1 VRFVPF
7 TLLDVF
13 AARPLEGTLHAVVDE
28 ADGIGARTMATVARR
43 LRLPETSFLQASDSP
58 TADYRHRI
66 FTIAGEIPF
75 AGHPSLGAGAVW
87 CRRRGRPRTEVVQS
101 TGAGEQRLEVALD
114 GRSGEVAIHQ
124 NPPVFGLEMDAAAL
138 LEGLGLPPDAGD
150 RALPPQLVSTG
161 LATLVVPL
169 AEHGTLSRIRF
180 DWARLAPAL
189 APLTDVAALNCY
201 VVARRDEGRWSAR
214 CFAQDIGGGEDP
226 ATGSAAGPLG
236 AYLRERIGTEH
247 VVVDQGVD
255 LGSPSRLTVDTRD
268 GIRVSGTVHLLGE
281 GEMTLPEVAGPD

>member
-1 VRFVPF
+1 MRSVPF

-13 AARPLEGTLHAVVDE
+13 AVRPLEGTLHAVVDE
-28 ADGIGARTMATVARR
+28 ADGIGAQAMATLARR

-66 FTIAGEIPF
+66 FTIESEIPF
-75 AGHPSLGAGAVW
+75 AAHPSLGAGAVW

-124 NPPVFGLEMDAAAL
+124 NPAVFGAEMDGGAL
-138 LEGLGLPPDAGD
+138 LEGLGLPRGSGH
-150 RALPPQLVSTG
+150 RTLPAQLMSTG
-161 LATLVVPL
+161 LATVIVPL
-169 AEHGTLSRIRF
+169 AEHGALSRIRV
-180 DWARLAPAL
+180 DWTRLAPAL
-189 APLTDVAALNCY
+189 APLTDVAVLNCY
-201 VVARRDEGRWSAR
+201 VVAQRDAGRWSAR

-236 AYLRERIGTEH
+236 AYLRERTGVEH
-247 VVVDQGVD
+247 IVVDQGVD

-268 GIRVSGTVHLLGE
+268 GIRVSGEVHLLAE
-281 GEMTLPEVAGPD
+281 GEMALPDVAGA

>member
-1 VRFVPF
+1 VRLVPF

-13 AARPLEGTLHAVVDE
+13 AVRPLEGTLHAVVEE
-28 ADGIGARTMATVARR
+28 ADGIGAQAMATLARR
-43 LRLPETSFLQASDSP
+43 LRLPETSFLQRSDTA

-75 AGHPSLGAGAVW
+75 AGHPSLGAAAVW
-87 CRRRGRPRTEVVQS
+87 CRRRGRAGADVVQS

-124 NPPVFGLEMDAAAL
+124 NAPAFGAEMDAGPL
-138 LEGLGLPPDAGD
+138 LEGLGLPPGAGH
-150 RALPPQLVSTG
+150 RALAPQLVSTG

-169 AEHGTLSRIRF
+169 AEHAALSRIRV
-180 DWARLAPAL
+180 DWATLAPVL

-201 VVARRDEGRWSAR
+201 VVAQRGGERWSAR

-236 AYLRERIGTEH
+236 AYLRERTGAQH

-255 LGSPSRLTVDTRD
+255 LGSPSRLTVDTSD
-268 GIRVSGTVHLLGE
+268 GIRVSGAVHLLGE
-281 GEMTLPEVAGPD
+281 GEMTLPDAT

>member
-1 VRFVPF
+1 VPF

-13 AARPLEGTLHAVVDE
+13 AVRPLEGTLHAVVDE
-28 ADGIGARTMATVARR
+28 ADGIGGQAMATLARR

-75 AGHPSLGAGAVW
+75 AGHPSLGAGAAW
-87 CRRRGRPRTEVVQS
+87 CRRRGRARAEVVQS

-124 NPPVFGLEMDAAAL
+124 NPPVFGLEMDAGAL

-169 AEHGTLSRIRF
+169 AEHGTLSRIRV

-281 GEMTLPEVAGPD
+281 GEMTLPEVARA

>member
-1 VRFVPF
+1 MPSVPF

-13 AARPLEGTLHAVVDE
+13 AVRPLEGTLHAVVDE
-28 ADGIGARTMATVARR
+28 ADGIGTQAMATLARR
-43 LRLPETSFLQASDSP
+43 LRLPETSFLQESDSP

-87 CRRRGRPRTEVVQS
+87 CRRRGRPRADVVQS

-124 NPPVFGLEMDAAAL
+124 NPPVFGAETDAGPL
-138 LEGLGLPPDAGD
+138 LAGLGLPPGAGH

-169 AEHGTLSRIRF
+169 SDHVALSRIRV
-180 DWARLAPAL
+180 DWATLARAL
-189 APLTDVAALNCY
+189 APLTEVTALNCY
-201 VVARRDEGRWSAR
+201 VVAQRGGDRWSAR

-236 AYLRERIGTEH
+236 AYLRERVGTQH

-281 GEMTLPEVAGPD
+281 GEMTLPHVA

>member
-1 VRFVPF
+1 VRSVPF

-13 AARPLEGTLHAVVDE
+13 AVRPLEGTLHAVVDD
-28 ADGIGARTMATVARR
+28 ADGVGAQAMATLARR

-75 AGHPSLGAGAVW
+75 AGHPSLGAGAAW
-87 CRRRGRPRTEVVQS
+87 CRRRGRARADVVQS

-114 GRSGEVAIHQ
+114 GRSGEVTIHQ
-124 NPPVFGLEMDAAAL
+124 NPPVFGAQVDAGAL
-138 LEGLGLPPDAGD
+138 LDGLGLPRGAAH

-169 AEHGTLSRIRF
+169 AEHDALSRIRV
-180 DWARLAPAL
+180 DWARLAPPL
-189 APLTDVAALNCY
+189 APLTHVAALNCY
-201 VVARRDEGRWSAR
+201 VVAERGEGRWSAR

-236 AYLRERIGTEH
+236 AYLRARTGIEH
-247 VVVDQGVD
+247 IVVDQGVD

-268 GIRVSGTVHLLGE
+268 GIRVGGTVHLLAE
-281 GEMTLPEVAGPD
+281 GEMTLPDVV